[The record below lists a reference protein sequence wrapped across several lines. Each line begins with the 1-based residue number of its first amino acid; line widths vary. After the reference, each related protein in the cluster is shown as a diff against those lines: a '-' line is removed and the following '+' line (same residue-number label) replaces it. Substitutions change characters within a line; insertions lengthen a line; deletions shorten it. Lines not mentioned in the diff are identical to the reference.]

1 MVTKIVIITGFLG
14 SGKTTYLRRVLQE
27 DRLAGKTTAVIMN
40 ESGKISVDS
49 RAVAGMTELKEIT
62 DGCLCCTR
70 QSELKQALRDLA
82 GNVEQLYVEAT
93 GAANPWDI
101 HDACTDPAIAE
112 QAQLET
118 VVTFVDAG
126 QWLHVVNKRQRKLME
141 LQAKFADY
149 LYINK
154 IDQVQQREIKL
165 IKTLLREIN
174 DHAVISSGSFSS
186 LSLPEQPQWHSR
198 KQSFGKDSHAF
209 IDTCTVPL
217 KYPIDRMDL
226 FHWLDQHKQSF
237 WRVKGYVHFAEAP
250 CRFELHYTP
259 GWPSFEMVREKDLSD
274 VLVFIGQN
282 LDKQKIMQDL
292 LKMQQTKGETPWPLG
307 I

>member
-1 MVTKIVIITGFLG
+1 MRTKIVILTGFLG
-14 SGKTTYLRRVLQE
+14 SGKTTYLRRVLKE

-40 ESGKISVDS
+40 ESGKVSVDS
-49 RAVAGMTELKEIT
+49 RAVAGLTELKEIT

-70 QSELKQALRDLA
+70 QPEMKRAVRNFA
-82 GNVEQLYVEAT
+82 GTVDRLYVEAT

-101 HDACTDPAIAE
+101 YDACTDPAAAGRI
-112 QAQLET
+112 QLET
-118 VVTFVDAG
+118 VITFVDAG
-126 QWLHVVNKRQRKLME
+126 QWLQIVNKRQRKLME
-141 LQAKFADY
+141 LQVKFADY

-154 IDQVQQREIKL
+154 TDQVPHQKVEL
-165 IKTLLREIN
+165 IKTLLRRIN
-174 DHAVISSGSFSS
+174 THAVIASGSFSS
-186 LSLPEQPQWHSR
+186 LSLPEQPQSSSR
-198 KQSFGKDSHAF
+198 KHSFGKEGHSF

-217 KYPIDRMDL
+217 DKPVDRIKM
-226 FHWLDQHKQSF
+226 FHWLDENKQNF
-237 WRVKGYVHFAEAP
+237 WRVKGYVHFKEAP

-282 LDKQKIMQDL
+282 LNKQKIMEDL
-292 LKMQQTKGETPWPLG
+292 LKMQHPEGEAAWPPG